1 MFFSVFYTCLDI
13 FGAFF
18 STFSLSLAVFR
29 LQIIEDLRPSLLVL
43 WSSGYYPALLY
54 TSLALAIFLFRT
66 LHLRV
71 EPEVCIFLC
80 RVSDPD
86 PDWIR
91 IQSGQWI
98 QILIRNP
105 DPDPGGQK

>member
-1 MFFSVFYTCLDI
+1 VGTGTDV
-13 FGAFF
+13 
-18 STFSLSLAVFR
+18 STL
-29 LQIIEDLRPSLLVL
+29 
-43 WSSGYYPALLY
+43 
-54 TSLALAIFLFRT
+54 T
-66 LHLRV
+66 
-71 EPEVCIFLC
+71 EPEMLGPCEPGTAVNLEGIVWHETDTGELLS

-98 QILIRNP
+98 RILIRNP